1 MGKVAVGDGV
11 VLQALIFLWTEEKC
25 TRSTKANVRLETC
38 RLKPNNVFFKE
49 TRPEA
54 VWQVQ
59 LAVWKHFK
67 ILIVL
72 LAVSIFI

>member
-38 RLKPNNVFFKE
+38 R
-49 TRPEA
+49 PEA
-54 VWQVQ
+54 KQR
-59 LAVWKHFK
+59 F
-67 ILIVL
+67 
-72 LAVSIFI
+72 F